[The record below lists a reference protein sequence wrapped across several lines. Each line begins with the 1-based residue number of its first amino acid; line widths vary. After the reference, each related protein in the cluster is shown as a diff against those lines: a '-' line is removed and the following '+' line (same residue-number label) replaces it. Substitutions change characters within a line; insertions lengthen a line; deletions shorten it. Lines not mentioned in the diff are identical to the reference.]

1 MATEDKSIRF
11 ELRVDPNH
19 PDWGY
24 GVYVKGPAGQVA
36 FRAGEKVC
44 RTGAQRISQQQLDR
58 RYDRPDDD
66 GTDVVAPYG
75 FSNGQGGQH
84 VYDSAC
90 NRDVGDYVQ
99 STHPRA
105 VDPAYKVAE
114 QNLSIPDD
122 PARSKWFHA
131 MRDIMTGEQLLV
143 FYGDDYW
150 DPNSEHINHL
160 VRRVAKKKKRRS
172 TRERRRRR

>member
-1 MATEDKSIRF
+1 
-11 ELRVDPNH
+11 VDPNH

-36 FRAGEKVC
+36 FKAGEKVC
-44 RTGAQRISQQQLDR
+44 RTGAKRITQRQLDR
-58 RYDRPDDD
+58 RYDRPDDPD
-66 GTDVVAPYG
+66 GDVVAPYG
-75 FSNGQGGQH
+75 FSNGQGGPY

-105 VDPAYKVAE
+105 VDAAYKVDK
-114 QNLSIPDD
+114 QNLSIPND
-122 PARSKWFHA
+122 PARSKWFRA
-131 MRDIMTGEQLLV
+131 TRDIMTGEQLLA

-150 DPNSEHINHL
+150 DPGSQHINHT
-160 VRRVAKKKKRRS
+160 VRRVSKKKRRS
-172 TRERRRRR
+172 TRDRRRRR